1 MIRDR
6 CAARLHALLSIYD
19 DLTPVRCVSSSYVL
33 DRRSLRVRATR
44 DPCNG
49 TVTASPAYCALG
61 KNYGKNF
68 MYEARGAT
76 LPTTAL
82 CTQDTRVKYPVRCVR
97 TLTNT
102 GDPQTSHPLQP

>member
-49 TVTASPAYCALG
+49 TVPASPAYCALG

-68 MYEARGAT
+68 VRGERSYFT
-76 LPTTAL
+76 NYGSLHSRHKSQVSRPM
-82 CTQDTRVKYPVRCVR
+82 CT
-97 TLTNT
+97 
-102 GDPQTSHPLQP
+102 HPH

>member
-76 LPTTAL
+76 FKFTNYGSLHSRHKSQVSRPM
-82 CTQDTRVKYPVRCVR
+82 CT
-97 TLTNT
+97 
-102 GDPQTSHPLQP
+102 HPH